1 MQAGVA
7 FALARVAAGLVLL
20 GVLFYFKWIDLDVLR
35 NALRHPATLA
45 FALLICTCATPA
57 AALRWHILLQSQGL
71 HLRLLETTR
80 ISFIAAFFGT
90 FLPGGVGGDIVRVVY
105 IHQATAGRR
114 TSAFLSIFVDRLVG
128 LGALMLCGVVVSLL
142 RPFSEQSWLEH
153 VTTAVALFML
163 SAIAAV
169 LFAGDR
175 ILSVLSTVVARK
187 WPNFSSIVNGTA
199 IALRDYRRAWPAL
212 LLSFT
217 TSLLVAGMLVGA
229 VVVIAVFMQFGGLDA
244 GRYAIAAAYG
254 IVINSLPTTPG
265 GLGVGESAFA
275 SFCVALQTAPS
286 ATPYG
291 TIFLLFRCVVMLSA
305 LPGLLV
311 YLIYPQRA
319 KLLEAVNAD
328 DAAV

>member
-1 MQAGVA
+1 M
-7 FALARVAAGLVLL
+7 ARITAGLLLL
-20 GVLFYFKWIDLDVLR
+20 GILFYFKWIDVDVVR
-35 NALRHPATLA
+35 TALKHPATLA
-45 FALLICTCATPA
+45 FAVLICGCATPA
-57 AALRWHILLQSQGL
+57 AALRWHILLRSQGL
-71 HLRLLETTR
+71 LLRLVETIR

-90 FLPGGVGGDIVRVVY
+90 FLPGGVGGDLVRVVY

-114 TSAFLSIFVDRLVG
+114 TSALLSIFVDRLVG
-128 LGALMLCGVVVSLL
+128 LAALMLCGVLVSLW

-153 VTTAVALFML
+153 ATTLVALSLLF
-163 SAIAAV
+163 AIAAV

-175 ILSVLSTVVARK
+175 ILSRLGAVVENK
-187 WPNFSSIVNGTA
+187 WPKLSNVANGTA
-199 IALRDYRRAWPAL
+199 VALKDYRRAWPAL
-212 LLSFT
+212 LLSFVA
-217 TSLLVAGMLVGA
+217 SLLVAGMLVGA
-229 VVVIAVFMQFGGLDA
+229 VVAIAVFMQFGGLDA

-275 SFCVALQTAPS
+275 SFCVALQTTPS

-311 YLIYPQRA
+311 YMIYPQRA
-319 KLLEAVNAD
+319 KLLEAVNTD
-328 DAAV
+328 DAAI